1 MSMQSVAH
9 GEAPRYAEPLAPPW
23 DIGRPQRAVYELDE
37 AGAIGRS
44 VLDVGCGAGEH
55 ALFLASRGHVVVG
68 VDPSARAVARA
79 SAAGARARR
88 CRHLRRPRSCTRLDR
103 LGRSVRPAL
112 DAGSFHRVPLDARAE
127 YARSLAAVVRPG
139 GQLFVLCFGDHEL
152 GHGGPRRVTR
162 AELCTVLEGAGLF
175 RVDEIVPGLIES
187 RVYPGGA
194 NAWLA
199 KATRR

>member
-1 MSMQSVAH
+1 M
-9 GEAPRYAEPLAPPW
+9 R
-23 DIGRPQRAVYELDE
+23 
-37 AGAIGRS
+37 
-44 VLDVGCGAGEH
+44 
-55 ALFLASRGHVVVG
+55 
-68 VDPSARAVARA
+68 
-79 SAAGARARR
+79 RARER
-88 CRHLRRPRSCTRLDR
+88 GLGATFVAEELTRLDW
-103 LGRSVRPAL
+103 LGRSFDTAL

-139 GQLFVLCFGDHEL
+139 GQLYVLCFGDHEL

-175 RVDEIVPGLIES
+175 RVDEIVPSLIES
-187 RVYPGGA
+187 RGYPGGA